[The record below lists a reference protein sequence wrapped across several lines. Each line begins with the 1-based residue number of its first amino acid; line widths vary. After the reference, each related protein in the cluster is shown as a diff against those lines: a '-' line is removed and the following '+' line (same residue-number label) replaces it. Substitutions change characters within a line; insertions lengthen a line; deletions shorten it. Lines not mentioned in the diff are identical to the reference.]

1 MSWSSI
7 AILGIAAATA
17 SVFTTGVV
25 LWRLR
30 VHQILDHP
38 NERSSHDRA
47 VPRGGGIAVMA
58 TLAVGWFL
66 LTWWQNRPLDIAIIA
81 ILAIILAAFSFLD
94 DLKGLAASAR
104 LIIQAS
110 AVTIG
115 CAFFPQGPVFQG
127 FLPPIADTAVTWIC
141 WLWFINLF
149 NFMDGIDGMSAVEAS
164 CIGIGVAVITGV
176 NGAELN
182 LAAPAAIVAGAA
194 IGFGIWNWYPAK
206 IFLGDVGS
214 VGLGFVLGWLL
225 LSLAASG
232 QWLPA
237 LILPLYYLVDATATL
252 FRRLLRGEK
261 IWQAHRCHFYQYAVR
276 QNGNHRVIALL
287 VLCCN
292 LVLIVM
298 ALWATFWGGGWF
310 TLMLASFAVL
320 LLLYNFAT
328 MKRPKP
334 SLKNFPRGCDGP

>member
-17 SVFTTGVV
+17 AVFITGIV

-30 VHQILDHP
+30 AHQILDHP

-58 TLAVGWFL
+58 TSAVGWCL
-66 LTWWQNRPLDIAIIA
+66 LAWWQDTSIDIAIIA
-81 ILAIILAAFSFLD
+81 MLAIVLAAFSFLD
-94 DLKGLAASAR
+94 DLKGLAASTR
-104 LIIQAS
+104 LFIQALV
-110 AVTIG
+110 VTIG
-115 CAFFPQGPVFQG
+115 CAFFPEEPVFQG
-127 FLPPIADTAVTWIC
+127 LLPPIADKAVTWIC

-149 NFMDGIDGMSAVEAS
+149 NFMDGIDGMSVVEAS

-176 NGAELN
+176 NGTELN
-182 LAAPAAIVAGAA
+182 LAGPAAIVAGAA
-194 IGFGIWNWYPAK
+194 IGFGIWNWHPAK

-237 LILPLYYLVDATATL
+237 LILPLYYLADATMTL
-252 FRRLLRGEK
+252 FRRLLRGQK

-276 QNGNHRVIALL
+276 KNGNHRVIALL

-292 LVLIVM
+292 LVLMV
-298 ALWATFWGGGWF
+298 AAVWAAFWGGGWL
-310 TLMLASFAVL
+310 TLMLAGVAVL

-328 MKRPKP
+328 MKRPKS
-334 SLKNFPRGCDGP
+334 SLKNFPQGFDGP